1 MWRKYFGD
9 RAFYKSV
16 LAVAIPIM
24 IQNFITHFVNM
35 LDNVMVGS
43 IGVSETT
50 GTAIANQLLFVFN
63 LCIFG
68 AVAGA
73 GIFGAQFHGKGD
85 SIGVRDT
92 FRFKLVFCTVLCLI
106 GMTVLGVFDDTL
118 IQLYLKGEGEA
129 VDAAA
134 ALGFAKEY
142 LAIMLVGLLPFTLS
156 QCYGSTLR
164 ETGKTVP
171 PMVAGMI
178 AVGVNLCLN
187 YVLIFGHFGA
197 PKLGVVGAAIATVIS
212 RFVELAIIA
221 IWTHTH
227 AETNPF
233 IRGAYRSLR
242 VPRRLIGQIIRQGLP
257 LMLNETLW
265 AGGLSVVTQCY
276 SLRSLEVVAASNI
289 SQTFFNVFSV
299 AFLAIG
305 LAIGIIVG
313 QMLGAGEFDK
323 ARESVTRLAVLA
335 VLVGIVAAAVYLGI
349 AHLAPLLYNVGDEVR
364 EMATRLMQIT
374 ALVMPLD
381 AYVTAS
387 YFTLR
392 SGGRTGITFL
402 FDSGFVWLGNVPLA
416 FVLVH
421 VTDLPILAIYAIVQ
435 ALFIIKAVIGGILL
449 HGGVWVRNIVNHPK
463 GVTEE

>member
-1 MWRKYFGD
+1 MWRKFFGD
-9 RAFYKSV
+9 RAFYQSV
-16 LAVAIPIM
+16 LGVAIPIM

-43 IGVSETT
+43 VGVAETT

-85 SIGVRDT
+85 AVGVRDS
-92 FRFKLVFCTVLCLI
+92 FRFKLIFCTALCLI

-118 IQLYLKGEGEA
+118 IRLYLKGEGSA

-134 ALGFAKEY
+134 AMGFAKEY
-142 LAIMLVGLLPFTLS
+142 LAIMLIGLLPFTLS
-156 QCYGSTLR
+156 QCYSSTLR

-171 PMVAGMI
+171 PMVAGLI

-187 YVLIFGHFGA
+187 YVLIFGRFGA
-197 PKLGVVGAAIATVIS
+197 PKLGVAGAAIATVIS
-212 RFVELAIIA
+212 RFVELAIVSV
-221 IWTHTH
+221 WTHTH
-227 AETNPF
+227 AGANPF

-242 VPRRLIGQIIRQGLP
+242 VPRRLIGQIVRQGLP

-276 SLRSLEVVAASNI
+276 SVRSLEVVAAANI

-299 AFLAIG
+299 AFLAVG
-305 LAIGIIVG
+305 LAIGIIIG

-323 ARESVTRLAVLA
+323 ARESVTRLSVLA
-335 VLVGIVAAAVYLGI
+335 VLVGIVAAGVYLGI
-349 AHLAPLLYNVGDEVR
+349 AHLAPLLYNVSDDIR
-364 EMATRLMQIT
+364 LLATRLMQIT

-381 AYVTAS
+381 AYVTAC
-387 YFTLR
+387 YFTMR
-392 SGGRTGITFL
+392 SGGRTGITFI
-402 FDSGFVWLGNVPLA
+402 FDSGFVWCGNVPLA
-416 FVLVH
+416 AALVYL
-421 VTDLPILAIYAIVQ
+421 TDLPILAVYAVVQ
-435 ALFIIKAVIGGILL
+435 SLFIIKAVIGGVLIKK
-449 HGGVWVRNIVNHPK
+449 GIWVRNIVK
-463 GVTEE
+463 E

>member
-16 LAVAIPIM
+16 LGVAIPIM

-43 IGVSETT
+43 VGVAETT

-85 SIGVRDT
+85 TVGVRNS
-92 FRFKLVFCTVLCLI
+92 FRFKLIFCTALCVV
-106 GMTVLGVFDDTL
+106 GMTILGVFDDTL
-118 IQLYLKGEGEA
+118 IQLYLQGEGEA
-129 VDAAA
+129 VDAVAA
-134 ALGFAKEY
+134 MGFAKEY
-142 LAIMLVGLLPFTLS
+142 LAIMLIGLLPFTLS

-178 AVGVNLCLN
+178 AVGVNLFLN

-197 PKLGVVGAAIATVIS
+197 PKLGVAGAAIATVIS
-212 RFVELAIIA
+212 RFVELAVVS

-227 AETNPF
+227 AAINPF
-233 IRGAYRSLR
+233 IRDAYRSLR
-242 VPRRLIGQIIRQGLP
+242 VPRRLVGQIIRQGLP

-276 SLRSLEVVAASNI
+276 SLRSLEVVAAANI

-299 AFLAIG
+299 AFLAVG
-305 LAIGIIVG
+305 LAIGILIG

-323 ARESVTRLAVLA
+323 ARESVTRLAVLS
-335 VLVGIVAAAVYLGI
+335 VLVGIVAAAVYIGV
-349 AHLAPLLYNVGDEVR
+349 ANLAPLLYNVSDDIR
-364 EMATRLMQIT
+364 LLATRLMQIT

-381 AYVTAS
+381 AYVTAC
-387 YFTLR
+387 YFTMR
-392 SGGRTGITFL
+392 SGGRTGITFI
-402 FDSGFVWLGNVPLA
+402 FDSGFVWFGNVPLA
-416 FVLVH
+416 AALVH
-421 VTDLPILAIYAIVQ
+421 FTDLPILAVYAMVQ
-435 ALFIIKAVIGGILL
+435 SLFIVKVIIGRILIKK
-449 HGGVWVRNIVNHPK
+449 GVWVRNIVKN
-463 GVTEE
+463 